1 MKYMRAGAFKARCLA
16 IMDDVQATGEPV
28 VVTKRGN
35 PVVKVVP
42 VESQNGGLFGF
53 MVGEFKIAGNIE
65 APVVR
70 LKQWKIMK
78 K

>member
-1 MKYMRAGAFKARCLA
+1 MKYVRAGTFKARCLA
-16 IMDDVQATGEPV
+16 IMKDVQATGEPV
-28 VVTKRGN
+28 VVTKRGT

-42 VESQNGGLFGF
+42 VESQNGDLFAF
-53 MVGEFKIAGNIE
+53 MAGEFKIVGNIE
-65 APVVR
+65 APVVP

>member
-1 MKYMRAGAFKARCLA
+1 MKHIRASAFKARCLS
-16 IMDDVQATGEPV
+16 IMNDVQATGEPV
-28 VVTKRGN
+28 IVTKRGT

-42 VESQNGGLFGF
+42 VESQNSDLFEF
-53 MVGEFKIAGNIE
+53 MDGEFKIVGNIE
-65 APVVR
+65 APVVP